1 MIRKKDEMKTEVREN
16 MRGGP
21 GKIAIRHMFG
31 KEEIRARTR
40 LCSILT
46 LPPGAGIGLH
56 RHDAE
61 DELFVINRGTGM
73 ISDGREQTRVSEGDA
88 VLTGG
93 GESHALLNDG
103 DGPLEITAVIMLH

>member
-1 MIRKKDEMKTEVREN
+1 MIRKKSEMKTEVREN
-16 MRGGP
+16 MRGGS
-21 GKIAIRHMFG
+21 GRIAIRHMFD
-31 KEEIRARTR
+31 KTEIRAKTR

-56 RHDAE
+56 QHDSE

-73 ISDGREQTRVSEGDA
+73 VTDGGRQTRVSEGDA

-93 GESHALLNDG
+93 GESHSILNDG
-103 DGPLEITAVIMLH
+103 AEPLEITAIIMLH